1 MGKRNRAAFLPTHLP
16 QLQNLIKRDSKSY
29 EAEFQQQYRH
39 YQSTLSIF
47 CLKPSEEAKEL
58 SELVTFISQ
67 VAQCYPT
74 ETKEFPQ
81 QLVDLLQQHC
91 VVLNPD
97 VRKSFVQALILLR
110 NKGVLDN
117 TRLLPLFFTLFKCK
131 DKHLREL
138 LYSHIVNDIKNANIK
153 AKNNK
158 LNRSLQS
165 FMFTMLESVKTG
177 NSDENAV
184 AAKKSVDVCI
194 DLYHKNVWNDAKT
207 VNVIAEACFSPVSK
221 IAVTA
226 IRFFLSSNE
235 EKEESEDEDN
245 DIPDLKRM
253 KQASV
258 YTKKTKARSRRLETV
273 KKRISKKAKNKTKAE
288 SFNFSALHLLN
299 DPQGFAE
306 KLYSKLNAKDERWE
320 IRLLR
325 MNLISR
331 VIGIHQLSLLGF
343 YPYLIKYLQPTQ
355 RDVTMVLVSAAQAS
369 HTLVPPDAIEPVL
382 KAIANNFVTDRVSN
396 EVIAA
401 GLNGIREICARQPL
415 AIDETLL
422 QDLTQYKNHR
432 DKGVLTG
439 ARSLIALYREV
450 NPEMLLKKDRGRS
463 ATMQLKDGSAPRL
476 QFGAGEGDGS
486 GLKGIELLDE
496 QAENAEENGDDG
508 WEGWEVDEDSSDSEE
523 EGWVNVSDDEGDVKI
538 AMSDDEDEEEGEKK
552 KEKKELAPGEKK
564 QRRIGKRQLRKLQDA
579 EEISEEHQEKLRKE
593 NEARRE
599 EEEKKRE
606 TMLKVASSRILTPA
620 DFAKL
625 NELRENQEV
634 DKAAGVKRTNDKV
647 NDDNQIDESVI
658 LGARKKAKMDY
669 EARLASIQ
677 EGREGREKFGSKRGK
692 ERGSTTNREK
702 ARKKNFMMIAH
713 KTSVILKGKRSLVEK
728 QKALRAAINK
738 QKKSKH

>member
-58 SELVTFISQ
+58 SESVTFISQ

-91 VVLNPD
+91 IVLNPD

-235 EKEESEDEDN
+235 EKEESEDEDE

-552 KEKKELAPGEKK
+552 KGKKELAPGEKK

-579 EEISEEHQEKLRKE
+579 EEISEEQQEKLRKE
-593 NEARRE
+593 NEARHE

-606 TMLKVASSRILTPA
+606 AMLKVASSRILTPA

>member
-1 MGKRNRAAFLPTHLP
+1 MGKRNRAALLPTHLP
-16 QLQNLIKRDSKSY
+16 QLQNLIKRDAKSY
-29 EAEFQQQYRH
+29 EAEFLQQYRH
-39 YQSTLSIF
+39 YQSTLAIF
-47 CLKPSEEAKEL
+47 CLKPNEEAKEL

-67 VAQCYPT
+67 VCQCYPK
-74 ETKEFPQ
+74 ETAEFPQ

-110 NKGVLDN
+110 NKGVIDN

-131 DKHLREL
+131 DKQLREM
-138 LYSHIVNDIKNANIK
+138 LYSHIVTDIKNANAK

-165 FMFTMLESVKTG
+165 YMFTILESVKTG

-184 AAKKSVDVCI
+184 SAKKSVDVCV

-235 EKEESEDEDN
+235 DKEESDD
-245 DIPDLKRM
+245 DDDDMPDVKRM
-253 KQASV
+253 QMANV
-258 YTKKTKARSRRLETV
+258 HAKKTKARSRRLDAA
-273 KKRISKKAKNKTKAE
+273 KKKVAKKNKNSKKAET
-288 SFNFSALHLLN
+288 FNFSALHLLN

-306 KLYSKLNAKDERWE
+306 KLYSKMSSKEERWE

-343 YPYLIKYLQPTQ
+343 YPYLVKYLQPSQ
-355 RDVTMVLVSAAQAS
+355 RDVTMVFVAAAQSS
-369 HTLVPPDAIEPVL
+369 HPLVPPDALEPVV
-382 KAIANNFVTDRVSN
+382 KAIANNFVTDRVAN
-396 EVIAA
+396 EVMAV

-422 QDLTQYKNHR
+422 QDLTQYKNHK
-432 DKGVLTG
+432 DKGVLMG

-450 NPEMLLKKDRGRS
+450 NPEMLLRKDRGRA
-463 ATMQLKDGSAPRL
+463 ATMQLKDGSASRL
-476 QFGAGEGDGS
+476 QFGAAEADAL
-486 GLKGIELLDE
+486 GLRGVELLEETKAEDE
-496 QAENAEENGDDG
+496 DWGD
-508 WEGWEVDEDSSDSEE
+508 WEVDEDASDSDE
-523 EGWVNVSDDEGDVKI
+523 EGWINVSDDEGPLNI
-538 AMSDDEDEEEGEKK
+538 AMSDDEDVKKDEKKTETGEKK
-552 KEKKELAPGEKK
+552 
-564 QRRIGKRQLRKLQDA
+564 RRIGKRQLRKLQDA
-579 EEISEEHQEKLRKE
+579 EEISEEQREKLRKE
-593 NEARRE
+593 AEARRE

-606 TMLKVASSRILTPA
+606 AMLKVASSRILTPA

-625 NELRENQEV
+625 NELRENQDIE
-634 DKAAGVKRTNDKV
+634 KAAGVKRTNDKA
-647 NDDNQIDESVI
+647 NDDQVDESAI

-669 EARLASIQ
+669 EARMASIQ
-677 EGREGREKFGSKRGK
+677 EGREGREKYGSKKGK

-713 KTSVILKGKRSLVEK
+713 KTSVVLKGKRSLVEK
-728 QKALRAAINK
+728 QKALRASINK